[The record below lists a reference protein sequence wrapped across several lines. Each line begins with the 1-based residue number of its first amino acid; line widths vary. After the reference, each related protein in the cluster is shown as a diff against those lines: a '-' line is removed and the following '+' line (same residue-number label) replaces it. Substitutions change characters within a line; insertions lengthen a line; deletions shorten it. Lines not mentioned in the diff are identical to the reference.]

1 MLTQAVFRWTARPF
15 TPRRPISRQG
25 SAWRWW
31 RASRPQ
37 TSTRALEET
46 ERPKLDVLFE
56 DETILVVNKPAGLLS
71 VATNKME
78 DDTLHSRCVA
88 HVRANHGE
96 RAGCTSCTA

>member
-1 MLTQAVFRWTARPF
+1 M
-15 TPRRPISRQG
+15 
-25 SAWRWW
+25 
-31 RASRPQ
+31 
-37 TSTRALEET
+37 
-46 ERPKLDVLFE
+46 LFE

-96 RAGCTSCTA
+96 RAWVHVVHRLIAKLRRHGLRPPRPSQG